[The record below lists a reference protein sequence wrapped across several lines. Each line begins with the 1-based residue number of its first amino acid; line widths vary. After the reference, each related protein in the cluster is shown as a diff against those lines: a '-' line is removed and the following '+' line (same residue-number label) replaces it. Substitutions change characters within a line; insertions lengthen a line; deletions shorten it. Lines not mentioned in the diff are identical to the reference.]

1 MVVLICREKQGRI
14 FDISS
19 PLLPLFSWLNLI
31 YLLIE
36 HIRKDIRDRV
46 RKAFRKMR
54 FKVKNCVLDH
64 VNDEKSDESL
74 RLELQV

>member
-1 MVVLICREKQGRI
+1 MVVLTCREKQLGYL
-14 FDISS
+14 ISLHPS
-19 PLLPLFSWLNLI
+19 FPFFALLNLI

-64 VNDEKSDESL
+64 VNDEKSDDSL